1 MIRGMLTP
9 PAALEALL
17 FASGEPLD
25 KKRLAKLLGL
35 TGAELSVA
43 LKALIQQLGGHGVSV
58 VETDREI
65 EMRTAPEAAVLVK
78 KLRESELSRDL
89 GKASMETLAVV
100 AYHEGATRGEIDW
113 VRGVNS
119 STSLRTLLMRGLI
132 EGREDERDKRRVRY
146 ALTTEALAH
155 LGANRLENLPRF
167 AELQAGAHA
176 VIETEKEAVEK
187 SV

>member
-1 MIRGMLTP
+1 MLTP
-9 PAALEALL
+9 PAA
-17 FASGEPLD
+17 
-25 KKRLAKLLGL
+25 
-35 TGAELSVA
+35 
-43 LKALIQQLGGHGVSV
+43 
-58 VETDREI
+58 
-65 EMRTAPEAAVLVK
+65 PEASALVK

-155 LGANRLENLPRF
+155 LGIPRAQELPR
-167 AELQAGAHA
+167 AGELRAGAA
-176 VIETEKEAVEK
+176 DIIKEEAAQTAAEPELT
-187 SV
+187 